1 MTQDTIAAA
10 CEGQILVPAT
20 SEGPIVSGYTSDM
33 LSDVMANA
41 SENSVLITIQNHNNT
56 IAVCTLVGIKTVIVC
71 HGRPIPEDMM
81 KSAASEGVGIISTN
95 LSQFAASCAIGKVLP
110 PAILEI

>member
-20 SEGPIVSGYTSDM
+20 SEGPISAGYTSDM

-41 SENSVLITIQNHNNT
+41 PENAVLITIQNHNNT
-56 IAVCTLVGIKTVIVC
+56 IAVCTLIGIKVLIVC

-81 KSAASEGVGIISTN
+81 KSATNEGVGIISTN
-95 LSQFAASCAIGKVLP
+95 LSQFETSCAVGKILP